1 MATAESLTGGQ
12 VASRLTAVPGAS
24 RCFLGGVVAYAT
36 QVKQQVLGVPESVV
50 RQHGVVSEPCAV
62 AMAEG
67 VRDLMGATFGLS
79 TTGVAGPDR
88 QEGKPPGTVWI
99 AVAGPART
107 RTSVLDLPGSRAQVQ
122 QGAVEAVVALLDDV
136 VRSEEPGLR

>member
-107 RTSVLDLPGSRAQVQ
+107 RTRVLDLPGSRAQVQ